1 MRKKL
6 LFLWSLLSLAGFI
19 IGLAEANGN
28 RAFYIDELFYAWG
41 VFSIPLIIHL
51 IFIKIFGDE

>member
-19 IGLAEANGN
+19 LGLNAADGFK
-28 RAFYIDELFYAWG
+28 AFYIDEFLYTWAMLS
-41 VFSIPLIIHL
+41 VPLIIHL
-51 IFIKIFGDE
+51 LYIKIFSEE

>member
-19 IGLAEANGN
+19 IGLITTGSIADIFPGWA
-28 RAFYIDELFYAWG
+28 IL
-41 VFSIPLIIHL
+41 SIPLIIHL
-51 IFIKIFGDE
+51 LYIKIFSEE